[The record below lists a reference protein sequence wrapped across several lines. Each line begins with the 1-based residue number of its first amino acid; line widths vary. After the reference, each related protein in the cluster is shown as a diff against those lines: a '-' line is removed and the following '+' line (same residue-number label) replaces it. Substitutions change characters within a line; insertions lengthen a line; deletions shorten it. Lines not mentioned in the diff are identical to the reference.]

1 VAEKQRGGGLPGS
14 PEAGERSL
22 IVAAY
27 RQHSRQAGIEMPVG
41 DAGAG
46 ARERPERHSNR
57 TAGYGNRSHA
67 DTITAFANFMQ
78 VSMHGGNAP
87 RN

>member
-1 VAEKQRGGGLPGS
+1 
-14 PEAGERSL
+14 
-22 IVAAY
+22 
-27 RQHSRQAGIEMPVG
+27 MPVG